1 MWSFYL
7 DDSVLD
13 ELLVF
18 IGGEGE
24 NVFGLVLGDRWRV
37 HVDEVAALVARGEA
51 DLLKLL
57 TKMVAAARQLLSLL
71 HAYLVNPTEPLIPAD
86 QHNLLLLP
94 IVKPMREVV

>member
-1 MWSFYL
+1 M
-7 DDSVLD
+7 LD

-57 TKMVAAARQLLSLL
+57 TQMVVAAALQLLSLL

-94 IVKPMREVV
+94 IVKPMCEVV